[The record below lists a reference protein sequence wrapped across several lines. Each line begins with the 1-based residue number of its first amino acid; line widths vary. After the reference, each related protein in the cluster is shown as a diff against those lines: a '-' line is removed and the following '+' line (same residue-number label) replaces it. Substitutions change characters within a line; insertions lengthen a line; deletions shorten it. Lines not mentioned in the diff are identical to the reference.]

1 MNSRESLALLSLW
14 LRWIT
19 HDVAN
24 PLSAVRSGLEMG
36 EEGRELA
43 AHGADQLTA
52 LTHCLRL
59 IAAAAAAASPAA
71 QDDEPATP
79 APQEW
84 FAPLAVLA
92 QGRDVVLEV
101 HPASPFF
108 SAAFSTAFSTAL
120 AGLLTSFALPLIGW
134 TKAGG
139 KLMIYSQKNK
149 FYLEA
154 TGLSDKTA
162 HHIKEILE
170 RQGKN
175 ISAPSPDPS
184 YMPFYIACLACQR
197 QAAQIDSRLDDDKFI
212 VSVEFPEAQT

>member
-36 EEGRELA
+36 AQGMELA

-59 IAAAAAAASPAA
+59 IAAAAASPAA

-108 SAAFSTAFSTAL
+108 STAFSAAL

-175 ISAPSPDPS
+175 ISASSPDPS

>member
-36 EEGRELA
+36 EEGMELA

-59 IAAAAAAASPAA
+59 IAAAAA
-71 QDDEPATP
+71 QDDEPMTP

-101 HPASPFF
+101 HPISPSF
-108 SAAFSTAFSTAL
+108 SVSSSISFPVAL

-175 ISAPSPDPS
+175 ISAPSFDPS
-184 YMPFYIACLACQR
+184 YVPFYIACLVCQR

-212 VSVEFPEAQT
+212 VLLSFPEAQT

>member
-36 EEGRELA
+36 EEGMELA

-59 IAAAAAAASPAA
+59 IAAASPAGR
-71 QDDEPATP
+71 DDEPATP

-101 HPASPFF
+101 HPTSPF
-108 SAAFSTAFSTAL
+108 FSTAFSTAL

-197 QAAQIDSRLDDDKFI
+197 QAAQIDSRLDDAKFI

>member
-14 LRWIT
+14 LRWIA

-36 EEGRELA
+36 AQGMELA

-59 IAAAAAAASPAA
+59 IAAASPAAAA

-101 HPASPFF
+101 HPISPSF
-108 SAAFSTAFSTAL
+108 SVSSSISFPVAL

-162 HHIKEILE
+162 NHIKEILE

>member
-1 MNSRESLALLSLW
+1 MNSRESLDLLSLW
-14 LRWIT
+14 MRWIT

-36 EEGRELA
+36 TQGAELA
-43 AHGADQLTA
+43 AHGAAQLTA

-59 IAAAAAAASPAA
+59 IAAAAAAPAAA
-71 QDDEPATP
+71 QDDAPMTP

-101 HPASPFF
+101 HPISP
-108 SAAFSTAFSTAL
+108 SFSTSFSVAL
-120 AGLLTSFALPLIGW
+120 AGLLTCLALPLIGW

-139 KLMIYSQKNK
+139 SIMIGSQKNK

-170 RQGKN
+170 QQGKN
-175 ISAPSPDPS
+175 ISDPS
-184 YMPFYIACLACQR
+184 YAPFYIACLACHR
-197 QAAQIDSRLDDDKFI
+197 FAAQIDSRLDDDKF
-212 VSVEFPEAQT
+212 VLSLSFPEG

>member
-36 EEGRELA
+36 AQGMELA

-59 IAAAAAAASPAA
+59 IAAAAAAA
-71 QDDEPATP
+71 QDDEPMTP

-101 HPASPFF
+101 HPTSPSF
-108 SAAFSTAFSTAL
+108 SVSSSISFPVAL

-139 KLMIYSQKNK
+139 KLMIYSRKNK

-175 ISAPSPDPS
+175 ISTPSLDPS
-184 YMPFYIACLACQR
+184 YVPFYIACLACQR

-212 VSVEFPEAQT
+212 VLLSFPEAQT